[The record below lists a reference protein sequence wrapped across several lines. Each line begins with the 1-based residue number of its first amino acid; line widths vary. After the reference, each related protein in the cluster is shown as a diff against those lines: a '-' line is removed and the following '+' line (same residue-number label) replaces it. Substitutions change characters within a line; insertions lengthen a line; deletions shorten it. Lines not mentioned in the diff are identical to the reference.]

1 MEDETLKRLH
11 SMTLGIPRIDD
22 DVYKCNPTP
31 GQLFTNKW
39 GYAEDWVLLPEGN
52 GGVKR
57 TVTPWP
63 ADCE

>member
-1 MEDETLKRLH
+1 
-11 SMTLGIPRIDD
+11 MTLGIPRIDD